1 MKEFS
6 RKICTVKELMNW
18 WNANSTLQKLW
29 LKFRSLKINEDS
41 IALPNTSMPVLWEK
55 KVCKA
60 NSVEESVYI
69 FQRFESKC
77 DIPYYNKNYS
87 EMAVGSSCLCRSQP
101 NLYFSTDKL
110 TQNLFITHTH
120 KSTYRV
126 KTVTKYSLETPSF
139 Q

>member
-1 MKEFS
+1 MYSE
-6 RKICTVKELMNW
+6 RIDELMKCKFD
-18 WNANSTLQKLW
+18 SSKTLVKVQIIEK
-29 LKFRSLKINEDS
+29 KRRFN
-41 IALPNTSMPVLWEK
+41 IATEHLYTSSVGK

-101 NLYFSTDKL
+101 NFYFSTDKL

>member
-1 MKEFS
+1 MYSE
-6 RKICTVKELMNW
+6 RIDELM
-18 WNANSTLQKLW
+18 KC
-29 LKFRSLKINEDS
+29 KFDS
-41 IALPNTSMPVLWEK
+41 SKTSVKVQIIENKRRFNVATEHLYTSSVGK

-87 EMAVGSSCLCRSQP
+87 EMVVGSSCLCRSQP

>member
-1 MKEFS
+1 MYSE
-6 RKICTVKELMNW
+6 RIDELMKCKFD
-18 WNANSTLQKLW
+18 SSKTLVKVQIIENKRRFNVATEHLY
-29 LKFRSLKINEDS
+29 
-41 IALPNTSMPVLWEK
+41 TSSVGK

-87 EMAVGSSCLCRSQP
+87 EMAVGSSCLFRSQP

>member
-1 MKEFS
+1 MYSE
-6 RKICTVKELMNW
+6 RIDELM
-18 WNANSTLQKLW
+18 KC
-29 LKFRSLKINEDS
+29 KFDS
-41 IALPNTSMPVLWEK
+41 SKTSVKVQIIENKRRFNVATEHFYTSSVGK

>member
-1 MKEFS
+1 MYSE
-6 RKICTVKELMNW
+6 RIDELMKCKFD
-18 WNANSTLQKLW
+18 SSKTLVKVQIIEK
-29 LKFRSLKINEDS
+29 KRRFN
-41 IALPNTSMPVLWEK
+41 IATEHLYTSSVGK

-87 EMAVGSSCLCRSQP
+87 EMAVGSSCLCLSQP

-126 KTVTKYSLETPSF
+126 KTVTKYSLKTHSF

>member
-1 MKEFS
+1 MYSE
-6 RKICTVKELMNW
+6 RIDELMKCKFD
-18 WNANSTLQKLW
+18 SSKTLVKVQIIENKRRFNVATEHLY
-29 LKFRSLKINEDS
+29 
-41 IALPNTSMPVLWEK
+41 TSSVGK

-69 FQRFESKC
+69 FQRFETKC

-101 NLYFSTDKL
+101 NLYFSKDKL

>member
-1 MKEFS
+1 MYSE
-6 RKICTVKELMNW
+6 RIDELM
-18 WNANSTLQKLW
+18 KC
-29 LKFRSLKINEDS
+29 KFDSSKILVQVQIIGNKRRFN
-41 IALPNTSMPVLWEK
+41 IATVGK

>member
-1 MKEFS
+1 MYSE
-6 RKICTVKELMNW
+6 RIDELM
-18 WNANSTLQKLW
+18 KC
-29 LKFRSLKINEDS
+29 KFDS
-41 IALPNTSMPVLWEK
+41 SKTSVKVQIIENKRRFNVTTEHLYTSSVGK

>member
-1 MKEFS
+1 MYSE
-6 RKICTVKELMNW
+6 RIDELM
-18 WNANSTLQKLW
+18 KC
-29 LKFRSLKINEDS
+29 KFDS
-41 IALPNTSMPVLWEK
+41 SKTSVKVQIIENKRRFNVATKHLYTSSVGK

>member
-1 MKEFS
+1 MYSE
-6 RKICTVKELMNW
+6 RIDELMKCKFD
-18 WNANSTLQKLW
+18 SSKTLVKVQIIENK
-29 LKFRSLKINEDS
+29 RSATEHLYAS
-41 IALPNTSMPVLWEK
+41 SVGK

-110 TQNLFITHTH
+110 TQNLVITHTH

>member
-1 MKEFS
+1 MKCKFDS
-6 RKICTVKELMNW
+6 SKTLVKVQIIEKKRRFN
-18 WNANSTLQKLW
+18 
-29 LKFRSLKINEDS
+29 
-41 IALPNTSMPVLWEK
+41 IATEHLYTSSVGK

-60 NSVEESVYI
+60 NSVDESVYI

-110 TQNLFITHTH
+110 TQNLFIAHTH

-126 KTVTKYSLETPSF
+126 KTVTKYSLKTPSF

>member
-1 MKEFS
+1 MYSE
-6 RKICTVKELMNW
+6 RIDELMKW
-18 WNANSTLQKLW
+18 
-29 LKFRSLKINEDS
+29 KFDS
-41 IALPNTSMPVLWEK
+41 SKTSVKVQIIENKRRFNVATEHLYTSSVGK

-120 KSTYRV
+120 KSTYRF

>member
-1 MKEFS
+1 MYSE
-6 RKICTVKELMNW
+6 RIDELMKCKFD
-18 WNANSTLQKLW
+18 SSKTLVKVQIIEK
-29 LKFRSLKINEDS
+29 KRRFN
-41 IALPNTSMPVLWEK
+41 IATEHLYTSSVGK

-60 NSVEESVYI
+60 KSVEESVYI

-120 KSTYRV
+120 KGTYRV

>member
-1 MKEFS
+1 MYSE
-6 RKICTVKELMNW
+6 RIDELM
-18 WNANSTLQKLW
+18 KC
-29 LKFRSLKINEDS
+29 KFDS
-41 IALPNTSMPVLWEK
+41 SKTSVKVQIIENKRRFNVATEHLYTSSVGK

-60 NSVEESVYI
+60 NSVEGSVYI

>member
-1 MKEFS
+1 MYSE
-6 RKICTVKELMNW
+6 RIDELMKCKFD
-18 WNANSTLQKLW
+18 SSKTLVKVQIIEK
-29 LKFRSLKINEDS
+29 KRRFN
-41 IALPNTSMPVLWEK
+41 IATEHLYTSSVGK

-77 DIPYYNKNYS
+77 DIPYYDKNYS

-126 KTVTKYSLETPSF
+126 KTVTKYSLKTHSF